1 MNRLWLGMLVIAS
14 IQCRGQE
21 IMSRLEGISNRSSAL
36 QNAIYA
42 HEAPFMENLDCKRV
56 LMYEALAQKTMA
68 LISAIELTEYAV
80 VVRKEVKS
88 KSGSW
93 LQARSTSN
101 LQQLP
106 ATLRRLKTEPDR
118 NSPLYADELDFQKI
132 VTDLESILLQINA
145 SQAATSK

>member
-1 MNRLWLGMLVIAS
+1 MKRFWLGLLVIAS

-21 IMSRLEGISNRSSAL
+21 IMNRLEAVSSRSAVL

-42 HEAPFMENLDCKRV
+42 HEAPFMENLDCKRI
-56 LMYEALAQKTMA
+56 LMYESLAQKTMA

-80 VVRKEVKS
+80 MVRKELKN
-88 KSGSW
+88 KTGSW

-106 ATLRRLKTEPDR
+106 ATLRRMKAEPDR
-118 NSPLYADELDFQKI
+118 NSPLYADEMDFQKI
-132 VTDLESILLQINA
+132 VTDLESILLQINSPKA
-145 SQAATSK
+145 GNPK